1 MIVVIIYEHN
11 NDFGVDTILKE
22 KKAKI
27 YGKHSRK
34 YEGKLVP
41 KKTHGVYYTTGNPFV
56 LKPFS
61 SWAEKINLTKLEILE
76 PFAGA
81 NNIIKMLK
89 ETGCKS
95 FKSFDIKPQSPDVK
109 KKDTLKN
116 FPKGFKVCITNP
128 PWLTSYSAKRHGVD
142 FPDIEYDNIYK
153 HCLGLALQNCDFV
166 AFIIPGT
173 FLTWAMRTPKFRE
186 RLEKIIYI
194 NSKLFMDTDNPVC
207 LALFGSKQVKETRIY
222 NDNKL
227 LGKLDELSKHM
238 PLKLKNGKEMTFNS
252 DKGNLGLICIDNTTE
267 ASIRFCQANEIT
279 RKYEGGKVKARKMK
293 VSDRLLTKIKVNVGN
308 EEKAIKLLNKRL
320 NSIRK
325 DTHDVFF
332 APFKGLRKD
341 GRYRRRV
348 DFIFVR
354 NLIDDCF
361 QKNHKKISDFI

>member
-1 MIVVIIYEHN
+1 MN
-11 NDFGVDTILKE
+11 KKKE
-22 KKAKI
+22 KV

-34 YEGKLVP
+34 YDGKLVP

-56 LKPFS
+56 LEPFS
-61 SWAEKINLTKLEILE
+61 SWAKKIGLTKLEILE

-95 FKSFDIKPQSPDVK
+95 FKSFDINPQSPDVK

-116 FPKGFKVCITNP
+116 FPQGFKVCITNP

-142 FPDIEYDNIYK
+142 FPNIKHDNIYK
-153 HCLGLALQNCDFV
+153 HCLEIALQNCNFV

-173 FLTWAMRTPKFRE
+173 FLTWAMRNPKFRE
-186 RLEKIIYI
+186 RLEKVIFI
-194 NSKLFMDTDNPVC
+194 NNKLFMDTDNPVC
-207 LALFGSKQVKETRIY
+207 LALFGYTQVKDTEIY
-222 NDNKL
+222 NDNEL
-227 LGKLDELSKHM
+227 LGKLNDLSKHI
-238 PLKLKNGKEMTFNS
+238 PPKLKDGMKMTFNS
-252 DKGNLGLICIDNTTE
+252 DKGNLGLVCIDNTAK
-267 ASIRFCQANEIT
+267 ASIRFCPANEIT
-279 RKYEGGKVKARKMK
+279 RKYEDGKIKARKMK
-293 VSDRLLTKIKVNVGN
+293 ISDRMLTKIKVDVGD
-308 EEKAIKLLNKRL
+308 EDVAIKLLNNRL

-341 GRYRRRV
+341 GKYRRRV

-361 QKNHKKISDFI
+361 QKKPEKIEKFFN